1 MNRKEIRIAGF
12 GGQGIVLSGSI
23 LGKAASIYDTGFASL
38 TQSYGPESRGGSCRA
53 EVVMSDAPID
63 YPYVV
68 SPQVQIILSQE
79 AYTEYG
85 QNALPGTLVI
95 VDSDLV
101 HIDPAQTPKP
111 LSVPASRMAQ
121 ELGRVVVAN
130 IIMLGFFTA
139 VTGAVSVESALNAV
153 LDSVPKAT
161 EEMNATAFQKGCDY
175 GLAVLKGQEKKATG
189 KTGARR

>member
-1 MNRKEIRIAGF
+1 MGRKEIRIAGF

-23 LGKAASIYDTGFASL
+23 VGKAASIYDKGFASL

-53 EVVMSDAPID
+53 EVVMSDVPID

-85 QNALPGTLVI
+85 RNAPPGTLVI

-101 HIDPAQTPKP
+101 TIDPLQNPEP
-111 LSVPASRMAQ
+111 LSIPASRMAQ
-121 ELGRVVVAN
+121 DLGRVVVAN
-130 IIMLGFFTA
+130 IIMLGFLA
-139 VTGAVSVESALNAV
+139 AISDIVSCEALKDSV
-153 LDSVPKAT
+153 LDSIPAGTESFNMKAF
-161 EEMNATAFQKGCDY
+161 ELGYDY
-175 GLAVLKGQEKKATG
+175 GIEHGGKA
-189 KTGARR
+189 

>member
-1 MNRKEIRIAGF
+1 MGRKEIRIAGF

-23 LGKAASIYDTGFASL
+23 VGKAASIYDKGFATL

-53 EVVMSDAPID
+53 EVIISDIPVD

-85 QNALPGTLVI
+85 QNAPPGTLVI

-101 HIDPAQTPKP
+101 TIDPSQNPKP
-111 LSVPASRMAQ
+111 LSIPASRMAQ
-121 ELGRVVVAN
+121 DLGRVVVAN
-130 IIMLGFFTA
+130 IIMLGSLA
-139 VTGAVSVESALNAV
+139 AISDIVPYEALKNSI
-153 LDSVPKAT
+153 LDSIPPGTESFNVKAF
-161 EEMNATAFQKGCDY
+161 ELGYDY
-175 GLAVLKGQEKKATG
+175 GVEHGSKV
-189 KTGARR
+189 

>member
-1 MNRKEIRIAGF
+1 MGRKEIRIAGF

-23 LGKAASIYDTGFASL
+23 VGKAASIYDKGFATL

-53 EVVMSDAPID
+53 EVIISDIPVD

-85 QNALPGTLVI
+85 QNAPPGTLVI

-101 HIDPAQTPKP
+101 TIDPSQNPKP
-111 LSVPASRMAQ
+111 LSIPASRMAQ
-121 ELGRVVVAN
+121 DLGRVVVAN
-130 IIMLGFFTA
+130 IIMLGSLA
-139 VTGAVSVESALNAV
+139 AISDIVSYEALKNSI
-153 LDSVPKAT
+153 LDSIPPGTESFNVKAF
-161 EEMNATAFQKGCDY
+161 ELGYDY
-175 GLAVLKGQEKKATG
+175 GVEHGSKV
-189 KTGARR
+189 

>member
-1 MNRKEIRIAGF
+1 MGRKEIRIAGF

-23 LGKAASIYDTGFASL
+23 VGKAASIYDKGFATL

-53 EVVMSDAPID
+53 EVIISDIPVG

-85 QNALPGTLVI
+85 QNAPPGTLVI

-101 HIDPAQTPKP
+101 TIDPSQNPKP
-111 LSVPASRMAQ
+111 LSIPASRMAQ
-121 ELGRVVVAN
+121 DLGRVVVAN
-130 IIMLGFFTA
+130 IIMLGSLA
-139 VTGAVSVESALNAV
+139 AISDIVSYEALKNSI
-153 LDSVPKAT
+153 LDSIPPGTESFNVKAF
-161 EEMNATAFQKGCDY
+161 ELGYDY
-175 GLAVLKGQEKKATG
+175 GIEHGSKV
-189 KTGARR
+189 